1 MDKRKNSSDVR
12 TRQTL
17 HAFHTDSH
25 FQTHTEYMKMDKQPA
40 PKAHHELLTR
50 SANLEKRTKQIT
62 VSDQVV

>member
-25 FQTHTEYMKMDKQPA
+25 FQSHTEHMKMDKEP
-40 PKAHHELLTR
+40 PLKAHHELLTR
-50 SANLEKRTKQIT
+50 SANLKERTKWIT
-62 VSDQVV
+62 VSDQMV